1 MLARLGWFL
10 AFSVVLLFLFVASF
24 YVTMRLVFVGREVAV
39 PDLTGLS
46 IDQARETLNH
56 SELYLETVAERHDD
70 RVEKDHVAAQN
81 PMPGVT
87 IKKSRKVR
95 VTISLGPLRVAIPDV
110 REQTVRTAQIALQ
123 REGLATGHVCY
134 SHEPAVAPDIV
145 MAQEPPPSEPSSGV
159 ESASTASG
167 FDGKVNLL
175 VSRGQEEPVFVMPDL
190 SFRRLEEVQAMVSR
204 SGLRLGA
211 VRRQRVAGAERGTV
225 LRQYPQAGYPVSR
238 RDIISLVLGE

>member
-1 MLARLGWFL
+1 LLARLGWFL
-10 AFSVVLLFLFVASF
+10 AFSGALLFLFVASF

-46 IDQARETLNH
+46 IDQARETLNR

-70 RVEKDHVAAQN
+70 HVEKDHVAAQN

-95 VTISLGPLRVAIPDV
+95 VTISLGPLRVAIPDLT
-110 REQTVRTAQIALQ
+110 EQTVRTAQIALQ

-134 SHEPAVAPDIV
+134 SHETDVAPDIV

-159 ESASTASG
+159 ESASTGGS

-175 VSRGQEEPVFVMPDL
+175 VSRGQEDQVFVMPDL
-190 SFRRLEEVQAMVSR
+190 SFRRLEEVQAMASR